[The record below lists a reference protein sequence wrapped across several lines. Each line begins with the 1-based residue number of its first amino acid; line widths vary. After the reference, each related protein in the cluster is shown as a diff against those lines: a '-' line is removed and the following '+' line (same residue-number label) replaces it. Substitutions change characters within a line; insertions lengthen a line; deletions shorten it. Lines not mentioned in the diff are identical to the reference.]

1 MNDPELEQALRAAI
15 DDAAAPVTASEA
27 RHRAGTRRTR
37 WARGRLVSSGLGRNP
52 AQQDPMDRPS
62 RDEHSGLWLDEE
74 EPSAG
79 RGNRIT
85 RRAVGVMAA
94 VVCVAIV
101 GVPVGLALTST
112 GSSTPSATKL
122 GTSKA
127 KNRVLS
133 ALSATISSGSFAI
146 SYSEK
151 AVTSPTS
158 TTSTTSPTTSCT
170 SSRGSSGISGGAQ
183 VAPGTIPGGSPAS
196 NVLPKNGTGVIC
208 WQSSGSGL
216 QGLGFSGQG
225 TIDTAPFAMVAST
238 NVPSIGPVTIRD
250 NGIDVWEI
258 GGGNYGLSPG
268 SSDTGPGSP
277 LSGFSGLVE
286 GTLGARQ
293 GGLAMMG
300 LASPTGY
307 LELDQ
312 NAITSASQVG
322 TGVVDGVG
330 VTIYQVSLNPAQE
343 ANVPGTTSEEAIA
356 IRDALALLQRE
367 GYSGTTVKV
376 SIDDAGYIRETVSVA
391 SFTDGATQ
399 TADVTFSNFGCA
411 GKVLMPGEQGA
422 TSPPPGCVSPD
433 TSSSNVTPTTVN
445 QPNVTPTTVTPTTVT
460 PTTVTPTTVSP
471 TTSTT

>member
-1 MNDPELEQALRAAI
+1 MNDPELQQALRAAI
-15 DDAAAPVTASEA
+15 DAAAAPVGASEA
-27 RHRAGTRRTR
+27 RNRAGTRRTR
-37 WARGRLVSSGLGRNP
+37 LPRGRLMASRLRRTP
-52 AQQDPMDRPS
+52 AQQDPMDRPP
-62 RDEHSGLWLDEE
+62 RDEHTGLWLDEE
-74 EPSAG
+74 EHSPD
-79 RGNRIT
+79 RGSRIT
-85 RRAVGVMAA
+85 RRAVGIMAA

-101 GVPVGLALTST
+101 GVPVGLVLTST
-112 GSSTPSATKL
+112 GSSTPSGTKL
-122 GTSKA
+122 GTTKA
-127 KNRVLS
+127 KERVLS

-146 SYSEK
+146 TYDEK
-151 AVTSPTS
+151 SVTSATS
-158 TTSTTSPTTSCT
+158 TAPTTTTPCSNQVLPATPGANGGGFSGSKAGGSSGSTVFLCT
-170 SSRGSSGISGGAQ
+170 SSGSA
-183 VAPGTIPGGSPAS
+183 
-196 NVLPKNGTGVIC
+196 
-208 WQSSGSGL
+208 L
-216 QGLGFSGQG
+216 QGLAFSGQG
-225 TIDTAPFAMVAST
+225 TIDTGPFAMVAST
-238 NVPSIGPVTIRD
+238 NVPSVGPVTIRD
-250 NGIDVWEI
+250 DGIDVWEI

-286 GTLGARQ
+286 GTLGPRQ

-343 ANVPGTTSEEAIA
+343 ATVPGTTSEEATA
-356 IRDALALLQRE
+356 IRDALALLQQQ

-376 SIDDAGYIRETVSVA
+376 SIDDAGYIRQTVSVA
-391 SFTDGATQ
+391 SFSDGATQ
-399 TADVTFSNFGCA
+399 TTDVTFSNFGCA
-411 GKVLMPGEQGA
+411 GKVLMPGQQGA

-433 TSSSNVTPTTVN
+433 TASSSNVTPTTVN
-445 QPNVTPTTVTPTTVT
+445 QPNVTPTTVTQSTVTPTTVT

>member
-1 MNDPELEQALRAAI
+1 MNDPELQQALRAAI
-15 DDAAAPVTASEA
+15 DAAAPPVTASEA

-37 WARGRLVSSGLGRNP
+37 LARGMLSSRLGRNP
-52 AQQDPMDRPS
+52 AQQDPMDRAP

-79 RGNRIT
+79 GGSRIT

-94 VVCVAIV
+94 VVCVAVV

-112 GSSTPSATKL
+112 GSSTPSGPKL

-127 KNRVLS
+127 KERVLS
-133 ALSATISSGSFAI
+133 ALSATISSGSFDI

-158 TTSTTSPTTSCT
+158 TTSTTAPTPSCT
-170 SSRGSSGISGGAQ
+170 SSQGSSGISG
-183 VAPGTIPGGSPAS
+183 GTIPGGSPAS

-208 WQSSGSGL
+208 WQNSGSGL

-286 GTLGARQ
+286 GTLGQRQ

-322 TGVVDGVG
+322 TGVVDGVA

-343 ANVPGTTSEEAIA
+343 ANVPGTTTEEATA
-356 IRDALALLQRE
+356 IRDALALLQGQ

-433 TSSSNVTPTTVN
+433 TASSSTFV
-445 QPNVTPTTVTPTTVT
+445 PTTVTSSTVVPTTGT
-460 PTTVTPTTVSP
+460 NSFTPTTVSP